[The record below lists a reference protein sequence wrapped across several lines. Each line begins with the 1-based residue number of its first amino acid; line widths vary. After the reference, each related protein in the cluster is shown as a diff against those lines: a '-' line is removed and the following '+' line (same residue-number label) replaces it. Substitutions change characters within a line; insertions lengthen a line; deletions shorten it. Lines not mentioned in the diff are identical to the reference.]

1 MDNKKNITIIE
12 EDWNIIENINTEENE
27 YNTDTQIIENKIQ
40 NKDSMAEFEY
50 NEGEMF
56 EGLLISVWAG
66 L

>member
-40 NKDSMAEFEY
+40 DKDSMGEFEY
-50 NEGEMF
+50 NEDEMF